1 MQSSTSASNNNTSD
15 ADFLVNAGK
24 AIERVIT
31 LEKTYVDLGD
41 VLTGTTET
49 LCATSDT
56 YIKPLLSPD
65 EEFVETNTV
74 PIPPS
79 ILSQME
85 GIQCRC
91 FMGLFPEI
99 GRAWLTIDHRLFIW
113 SYTNPEI
120 FEYKDQDQIIVS
132 VGLTKPK
139 PGIFSNQI
147 SYVLVFATPLQVIAL
162 GISTESNKLT
172 VFATDMNVSADDVR
186 MKSITGTEDGR
197 FFMIGNDSNVYEF
210 IYYHP
215 ANWRGHKC
223 HLECKT
229 VSSYMKYLPQ
239 FIAKDNTTNIKSLA
253 IDNERKVLYL
263 LGGSSI
269 EAIYL
274 GDKFNNYKP
283 IAKNT
288 TIIETAIQMCRQHS
302 RMYNADAFELESLH
316 VISEA
321 ESKRIHLM
329 AMTSA
334 GFRLYFSLFRDGFR
348 NTAINLTTSSI
359 PNALEFGHIRIP
371 PINGSSAQTN
381 TLVRGTYYDCGI
393 CLSIKTKNDEI
404 DSLVVTSAASGLV
417 PTPQQNPYPINFISS
432 RPVYCESVDK
442 VDTKAKA
449 LSLAELRS
457 ELRGKRAMKE
467 LSQQLSE
474 PPRQFMVLTT
484 RLIEFYNKLRPVDVL
499 FKILIKQNRV
509 AAEEQKEYQAFFDRY
524 GQTESCAMCLS
535 IICNMDSNEVVAKA
549 TKIFFDFGGVPTS
562 ASTAQAPG
570 NHLGQVAGQTGVNF
584 SGKHDGFLLYF
595 ARMVAAIWKLKV
607 FANCDSRN
615 LNATVL
621 YAKSQTLLYE
631 TRCNL
636 ENLKRFMAN
645 NPRFH
650 GCANILDPRFQATDP
665 KRLEL
670 DLAEQKSVREL
681 YLLLSQCCDA
691 VYFIEFIL
699 DSNLQNILINDDFGQ
714 VYVQDLLD
722 LDVEKMLTTLP
733 GRELS
738 RELVIATI
746 GKYGALNSHT
756 NFDIGMEYL
765 KHVLCSEVDYEQN
778 LSIKKSLEYFKM
790 AAGIISAKKMMGIR
804 DTYLEYGFHVG
815 LVELALERAQ
825 KVDPQNF
832 GLLAYESPQTSDAAK
847 NSLLKSR
854 LESYDFALEALDDVY
869 RLASQPIPAKRTTIA
884 DPNVH
889 FRKVIDASLESK
901 DTLFHFKLYEW
912 FMHNNLENELMS
924 SNAPFL
930 VTYFQKYVN
939 NEKHSFDF
947 LWRYYRSRGEFATT
961 AEYLYKLASSTTS
974 NIDLLER
981 MHYLTFAKINI
992 LAAVP
997 DSSHTTHY
1005 IANLKASLEESIN
1018 VAQLQSRVQN
1028 ILKSAQGVEVQ
1039 VAADKLNSRLFTK
1052 QELWDQ
1058 YGSQFQVLTP
1068 VFAEE
1073 MT

>member
-15 ADFLVNAGK
+15 ADFLANAGK
-24 AIERVIT
+24 AIEKVIT

-41 VLTGTTET
+41 VLTG
-49 LCATSDT
+49 ATSDT

-113 SYTNPEI
+113 SYTNPREI
-120 FEYKDQDQIIVS
+120 FEYKDQDQIISS
-132 VGLTKPK
+132 VGIAKPK
-139 PGIFSNQI
+139 RDIFSNQI
-147 SYVLVFATPLQVIAL
+147 SYLLVFATPLQVIAL
-162 GISTESNKLT
+162 GLSTESNKLT
-172 VFATDMNVSADDVR
+172 VFATDMNVSADDVQ
-186 MKSITGTEDGR
+186 MTSITGTEDGR

-210 IYYHP
+210 IYNHP
-215 ANWRGHKC
+215 DNWFGD
-223 HLECKT
+223 
-229 VSSYMKYLPQ
+229 S
-239 FIAKDNTTNIKSLA
+239 TTNIKSLA

-263 LGGSSI
+263 LGSSSI
-269 EAIYL
+269 EAIYI
-274 GDKFNNYKP
+274 GDKSNNYKP

-302 RMYNADAFELESLH
+302 RMYNSDAFELESLH

-348 NTAINLTTSSI
+348 NTMIGMTTSNI

-371 PINGSSAQTN
+371 PINESAPQTN
-381 TLVRGTYYDCGI
+381 VLVRGTYYDCGI

-404 DSLVVTSAASGLV
+404 DSLVVTAAASSLV
-417 PTPQQNPYPINFISS
+417 PTPQQNTYPNFISS
-432 RPVYCESVDK
+432 RPVYYESVDI

-449 LSLAELRS
+449 LTLAESRS

-484 RLIEFYNKLRPVDVL
+484 RWIVFYNKLRPVDVL
-499 FKILIKQNRV
+499 FKLLIKKNRV
-509 AAEEQKEYQAFFDRY
+509 AADEQKEFQAFFDRY

-549 TKIFFDFGGVPTS
+549 TKVFFDFGGVPTS
-562 ASTAQAPG
+562 ANTAQIPG
-570 NHLGQVAGQTGVNF
+570 NHLGQVSGQTGVNF

-595 ARMVAAIWKLKV
+595 ARMVTPIWKLKV

-615 LNATVL
+615 PNTTVL

-636 ENLKRFMAN
+636 ESLKRFMAN

-650 GCANILDPRFQATDP
+650 DCANILDPRFQATDP

-670 DLAEQKSVREL
+670 DLSEQKSVREL
-681 YLLLSQCCDA
+681 YLLLSQCNDV
-691 VYFIEFIL
+691 VYFIEFLL
-699 DSNLQNILINDDFGQ
+699 DSSLQNILINDGLQ
-714 VYVQDLLD
+714 EAYVRDLLD
-722 LDVEKMLTTLP
+722 LDVDTMLTTP
-733 GRELS
+733 SGRELS

-746 GKYGALNSHT
+746 GKYAASDSHT
-756 NFDIGMEYL
+756 NFDIVSNQLNNNCNSYFTPDDIQFFKGMEYL
-765 KHVLCSEVDYEQN
+765 RRALCSEADYERN
-778 LSIKKSLEYFKM
+778 VSISKSLEYFKM
-790 AAGIISAKKMMGIR
+790 AAGAISVKKMSGICN
-804 DTYLEYGFHVG
+804 TYLVYAFHVG
-815 LVELALERAQ
+815 IVELALERAQ

-832 GLLAYESPQTSDAAK
+832 GFSAFESPHNSDSVK
-847 NSLLKSR
+847 NSLLQSR
-854 LESYDFALEALDDVY
+854 LESYDFALQALDDAY
-869 RLASQPIPAKRTTIA
+869 RLAYQPIPAERTTIE

-889 FRKVIDASLESK
+889 FRMVIDTALGSK
-901 DTLFHFKLYEW
+901 DELFHFKLYEW
-912 FMHNNLENELMS
+912 FMRNNLENELMS
-924 SNAPFL
+924 SNASFL
-930 VTYFQKYVN
+930 VTYFQKYVD
-939 NEKHSFDF
+939 NEKNSFNF
-947 LWRYYRSRGEFATT
+947 LWRYYRNRGEFAMA

-974 NIDLLER
+974 DIDLSER
-981 MHYLTFAKINI
+981 THYLTFAKINI
-992 LAAVP
+992 LAAAS
-997 DSSHTTHY
+997 DQSSPTHY
-1005 IANLKASLEESIN
+1005 IANLNAVLEESIK
-1018 VAQLQSRVQN
+1018 VAQLQSRVQS
-1028 ILKSAQGVEVQ
+1028 ILRSAQGVDAQ
-1039 VAADKLNSRLFTK
+1039 VAADKLNTQLFTK

-1068 VFAEE
+1068 
-1073 MT
+1073 